1 MPSLGSVYSRQGG
14 GVLGCICSQASGDH
28 MVLAEQL
35 LSCSP
40 LIREGKS
47 CLKPQTQDQRLHS
60 STSGKNENSCEDG
73 KMQGTGESVLACQRP
88 ADTELFTLSFLCLPS
103 F

>member
-47 CLKPQTQDQRLHS
+47 CLKPQTQAQVLISVCIPAHLAKMKTAVRMARCRGQENLSLLVSVQQIPS
-60 STSGKNENSCEDG
+60 SS
-73 KMQGTGESVLACQRP
+73 R
-88 ADTELFTLSFLCLPS
+88 
-103 F
+103 